1 MTSSITYHSAIPERW
16 LNIEALHTAQL
27 LPELQQPTIIKH
39 PSKNPTENPR
49 WLITLQHANESSGLY
64 AFVDIWKKL
73 HQQQIELNHD
83 LYFAIVN
90 GYGATRRAEYPMFGR
105 RFAPDQIDWNRCWTK
120 PGEAGRTDMPTLQKE
135 QVTELTQIIIQ
146 SQPQYVI
153 DIHNTTG
160 KNKPLAFVQE
170 RYAHNTLTHNLV
182 EHIIYSGPL
191 PGSLLDRFS
200 DVCETITIE
209 CGKTGTLDSY
219 IACEKMIQTIIQHKT
234 TNTNTTDSTKSPK
247 FYQELGRMVIAET
260 IDFSFYDAAK
270 RRDIERGK
278 FFVRSDIENL
288 NQTAAAEFG
297 SVGMYEGD
305 EFPLRFLEH
314 GIDKTAQYLQ
324 MNGNKLEIIKPAYGL
339 LFTTNAHNIRVTEL
353 GYLMERVG

>member
-219 IACEKMIQTIIQHKT
+219 VACQQMIETIVKHTKTDEQNKMR
-234 TNTNTTDSTKSPK
+234 SPT
-247 FYQELGRMVIAET
+247 FYQELGRIVIKEN
-260 IDFSFYDAAK
+260 IDFSFYNPKLHQDLQ
-270 RRDIERGK
+270 RDT
-278 FFVRSDIENL
+278 FFVRQDIEDL
-288 NQTAAAEFG
+288 NQTSVSTFG
-297 SVGMYEGD
+297 SLGRYSGNDSPV
-305 EFPLRFLEH
+305 RFLEH
-314 GIDKTAQYLQ
+314 GVDKTSEYIQF
-324 MNGNKLEIIKPAYGL
+324 NGPNIQITKPTYGL

-353 GYLMERVG
+353 GYLMEKVG